1 MTKSWGLR
9 MLTVAIAWIF
19 AAFAAGQ
26 GAEPRV
32 TARLSTGVA
41 KLGEAIVLQ
50 VVAENVG
57 EATIDP
63 IAPVAGLQIGKFG
76 GASRESSAS
85 FSGGRVVQYQALTWS
100 TQVRAETVGEYTI
113 PALTVRIGGRAVQ
126 SAPLSLTVVA
136 DLQGEDLG
144 FIEVVPSS
152 QKVIDGQPFSVE
164 VRFGWDARRSRFNY
178 AILSL
183 PWWAQLEGTVEN
195 PSPEP
200 TRTPKDVYVFIDAER
215 FESFEEVEPT
225 IRDGAT
231 FRTFRMVKS
240 FTPTRAGKLEF
251 STSSLE
257 FGRVVARDDF
267 FALRQSLERAEQFF
281 ARGEPLAIDVIPL
294 PEEGR
299 PFDFGGA
306 VGAFTVK
313 AGAEPRDVTAGDSIK
328 FKVEW
333 SGSGNLE
340 FFEAPD
346 PEHQAA
352 FRGFR
357 VYGKTETKSVD
368 RRIVTYDLAPL
379 DTSIQAIPPLEMS
392 VFDPE
397 QMTYRRLATPPITI
411 HVRPLTDAKSLE
423 VQGEQARSAQD
434 LVDLDPRA
442 TPRRTLPEVPG
453 GVLLGAFVLAPA
465 LALGLRAH
473 VRRRGDP
480 NAPAEKRRRRAR
492 KVLERELARASDPKA
507 QMEVFCEFLGA
518 RSKEPR
524 EAWIGRR
531 VDATTDVS
539 LDPQLARELER
550 ELAELER
557 SAWSGEGRDV
567 DRGRVL
573 ALADRLIA
581 GGL

>member
-1 MTKSWGLR
+1 MTKTRGFVLR
-9 MLTVAIAWIF
+9 VVFGAWLL
-19 AAFAAGQ
+19 AAFAAAQ

-32 TARLSTGVA
+32 TAKLSTGVA
-41 KLGEAIVLQ
+41 KLGEALVLQ
-50 VVAENVG
+50 LSVENAADATVDALPVV
-57 EATIDP
+57 P
-63 IAPVAGLQIGKFG
+63 GLAIGRFG
-76 GASRESSAS
+76 GPSRQSSTTFA
-85 FSGGRVVQYQALTWS
+85 GGRVVQYQALTWS
-100 TQVRAETVGEYTI
+100 TQVRPEKTGEFTI
-113 PALTVRIGGRAVQ
+113 PAITVRIGGRAVQ

-144 FIEVVPSS
+144 FVQVIPSS
-152 QKVIDGQPFSVE
+152 KKVIDGQPFTVE
-164 VRFGWDARRSRFNY
+164 VRFGWDVRRSRFNY

-183 PWWAQLEGTVEN
+183 PWWTQLEGTVEN
-195 PSPEP
+195 PVAQPS
-200 TRTPKDVYVFIDAER
+200 RTPNDVYVFIDTER
-215 FESFEEVEPT
+215 FEHFEEVEPT
-225 IRDGAT
+225 VIGGAT
-231 FRTFRMVKS
+231 FRTFRMTKS

-306 VGAFTVK
+306 VGTFVVK

-333 SGSGNLE
+333 SGAGNLE

-346 PEHQAA
+346 PSHQDA

-357 VYGKTETKSVD
+357 VYGKTETKAVD
-368 RRIVTYDLAPL
+368 RRVVVYDLAPL
-379 DTSIQAIPPLEMS
+379 EPSIQAIPPLEMP

-397 QMTYRRLATPPITI
+397 KMMYRRLATPPITI
-411 HVRPLTDAKSLE
+411 HVRPLTDAKSLD
-423 VQGEQARSAQD
+423 VPGETKRSSED
-434 LVDLDPRA
+434 LVDVDAKA
-442 TPRRTLPEVPG
+442 TPRRSFAPVPG
-453 GVLLGAFVLAPA
+453 EFLLGAFVLAPA
-465 LALGLRAH
+465 LVLGLRAR

-480 NAPAEKRRRRAR
+480 NAPAERRRRRAR
-492 KVLERELARASDPKA
+492 KNLERELARAADA
-507 QMEVFCEFLGA
+507 RGRMEAFCEFLGA

-531 VDATTDVS
+531 VDAASAAPIETE
-539 LDPQLARELER
+539 LAHELER
-550 ELAELER
+550 ELALLER
-557 SAWSGEGRDV
+557 SAWSGEAQDV
-567 DRGRVL
+567 DSGRVL